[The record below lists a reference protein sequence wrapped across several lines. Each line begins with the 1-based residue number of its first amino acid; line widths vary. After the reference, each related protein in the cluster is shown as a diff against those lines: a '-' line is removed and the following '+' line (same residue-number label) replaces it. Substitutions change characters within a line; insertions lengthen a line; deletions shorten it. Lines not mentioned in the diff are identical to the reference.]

1 MDLNL
6 KGKVAVVTGGS
17 LGIGRA
23 VTEALAREGVRVAIV
38 ARSKGALEEAAREI
52 SEATGVEILAAPA
65 DVSKTD
71 QVQAMMDMV
80 AKHFGRIDILVN
92 GAAHPGGLVRS
103 EIENA
108 DPEGL
113 LEDINIKVVGYMRCA
128 KAAAAH
134 MKANGFGRIINFSSV
149 AAPMD
154 LEGEAVY
161 AASKSAVEGFTRAM
175 RRAELEDSDV
185 RWSSV
190 PRPRRVDRLV
200 RRSIG
205 GAVVTSAA
213 VFAGVAFA
221 VASFHGLGLGHESD
235 VPRALPALVIDVSG
249 ADTSM
254 ETQRFLRGLRDASLI
269 RTLGGPQR
277 PTPERPGLQ
286 AG

>member
-71 QVQAMMDMV
+71 QVQAMMDQV
-80 AKHFGRIDILVN
+80 AKHFGRLDILVN
-92 GAAHPGGLVRS
+92 GAAHPGGLVRT

-134 MKANGFGRIINFSSV
+134 MKKNGFGRIINIGGLTGRGSKQLSGMRNV
-149 AAPMD
+149 AISHLTKTLSDQLGPSGITVNVVHPGVVETPHIHELYAK
-154 LEGEAVY
+154 EAKLQGLTPEQVEANY
-161 AASKSAVEGFTRAM
+161 AKVT
-175 RRAELEDSDV
+175 
-185 RWSSV
+185 
-190 PRPRRVDRLV
+190 PIRRVLQP
-200 RRSIG
+200 
-205 GAVVTSAA
+205 
-213 VFAGVAFA
+213 
-221 VASFHGLGLGHESD
+221 HE
-235 VPRALPALVIDVSG
+235 I
-249 ADTSM
+249 ADTVL
-254 ETQRFLRGLRDASLI
+254 FLASERAGAITGESIAVDGGITRGI
-269 RTLGGPQR
+269 FI
-277 PTPERPGLQ
+277 
-286 AG
+286 

>member
-71 QVQAMMDMV
+71 QVQAMMDRV
-80 AKHFGRIDILVN
+80 AQHFGRIDILVN

-134 MKANGFGRIINFSSV
+134 MKKNGFGRIINIGGLTGRGSKQLSGMRNV
-149 AAPMD
+149 AICHMTKTLSDQLGPSGITVNVIHPGVVETPHIHELYAK
-154 LEGEAVY
+154 EAKLQGLTPEQVEANY
-161 AASKSAVEGFTRAM
+161 AKVT
-175 RRAELEDSDV
+175 
-185 RWSSV
+185 
-190 PRPRRVDRLV
+190 PIRRVLQP
-200 RRSIG
+200 
-205 GAVVTSAA
+205 
-213 VFAGVAFA
+213 
-221 VASFHGLGLGHESD
+221 HE
-235 VPRALPALVIDVSG
+235 V
-249 ADTSM
+249 ADTVL
-254 ETQRFLRGLRDASLI
+254 FLASERAGAITGESIAVDGGITRGI
-269 RTLGGPQR
+269 FI
-277 PTPERPGLQ
+277 
-286 AG
+286 

>member
-38 ARSKGALEEAAREI
+38 ARSKGALEEAARDI

-71 QVQAMMDMV
+71 QVQAMMDQV
-80 AKHFGRIDILVN
+80 ARHFGRIDILVN
-92 GAAHPGGLVRS
+92 GAAHPGGLVRT

-134 MKANGFGRIINFSSV
+134 MKANGFGRIINIGGLTGRGSKQLSGMRNV
-149 AAPMD
+149 AICHMTKTLSDQLGPSGITVNVIHPGVVETPHIHELYAK
-154 LEGEAVY
+154 EAKLQSLTPEQVEANY
-161 AASKSAVEGFTRAM
+161 AKVT
-175 RRAELEDSDV
+175 
-185 RWSSV
+185 
-190 PRPRRVDRLV
+190 PIRRVLQPNEV
-200 RRSIG
+200 
-205 GAVVTSAA
+205 
-213 VFAGVAFA
+213 
-221 VASFHGLGLGHESD
+221 
-235 VPRALPALVIDVSG
+235 
-249 ADTSM
+249 ADTVL
-254 ETQRFLRGLRDASLI
+254 FLASERAGAITGESIAVDGGITRGI
-269 RTLGGPQR
+269 FI
-277 PTPERPGLQ
+277 
-286 AG
+286 